1 MLALHSGAARE
12 WTEGVTVSDNSRPP
26 SGFKLTST
34 SVATYADAAAGLE
47 AFLAQPG
54 CELRPRIEVPPVSLS
69 RHLCSRLTHSLSVL
83 QAGLRSCLA
92 AVEKRAP
99 AEALVAARAAAA
111 AAAAAAPAVSAAPA
125 AGTATKALRRKSR
138 DMPAVANGDEV
149 EVPEKRGK
157 KRKADEG
164 GEERAS
170 KKGKNKDGSSTAPA
184 RTPLPST
191 PLSPTAEA
199 LWTCARQEDGPE
211 REARRAAKKAERKA
225 AKKEAGKRGKKDK
238 TADS

>member
-99 AEALVAARAAAA
+99 AKALVAARAAAA

-184 RTPLPST
+184 RTPLPSP
-191 PLSPTAEA
+191 PLSPTAEEIGRA
-199 LWTCARQEDGPE
+199 SCRE
-211 REARRAAKKAERKA
+211 RV
-225 AKKEAGKRGKKDK
+225 
-238 TADS
+238 

>member
-54 CELRPRIEVPPVSLS
+54 CELRPRIE
-69 RHLCSRLTHSLSVL
+69 
-83 QAGLRSCLA
+83 AGLRSCLA

-99 AEALVAARAAAA
+99 AKALVAARAAAD
-111 AAAAAAPAVSAAPA
+111 AAAAAPAVSAAPA

-157 KRKADEG
+157 KRKANEG

-170 KKGKNKDGSSTAPA
+170 KKGKNKDGSSTAP
-184 RTPLPST
+184 
-191 PLSPTAEA
+191 
-199 LWTCARQEDGPE
+199 EDGPE

-238 TADS
+238 TAGS